1 MSRKAREP
9 NEEPAAAPPAER
21 AGDVESDVLVEAVLS
36 ATERTARSPIEGI
49 VVARVAGH
57 DDAGQPLIDFAAN
70 PTGEILACRSLVS
83 LPVDAVDRE
92 VAVMFEQGDLHRPIV
107 LGLMASFERPDVE
120 LDTPLDSFERE
131 VDDEQIVLTTDKRL
145 VVRCGKASLTLT
157 PAGKIILR
165 GEYVL
170 TRANGLNRIQGG
182 SVQIN

>member
-1 MSRKAREP
+1 MTRRASEP
-9 NEEPAAAPPAER
+9 NDPPAAARTTDEAPNVDDD
-21 AGDVESDVLVEAVLS
+21 GLVEAVLT
-36 ATERTARSPIEGI
+36 ATERSARSPIEGI

-70 PTGEILACRSLVS
+70 PIGEPLACRSLVP
-83 LPVDAVDRE
+83 LAPDAVDRE
-92 VAVMFEQGDLHRPIV
+92 VAVMFEQGDLRRPIV
-107 LGLMASFERPDVE
+107 LGVMASFERPPVE
-120 LDTPLDSFERE
+120 IETPLDEFERE
-131 VDDEQIVLTTDKRL
+131 VDDEQIVLATEKRL

-170 TRANGLNRIQGG
+170 TRANGMNRIQGG